1 MNHEEFSNF
10 NLEQELADILY
21 DIQTVKILNEY
32 VYSQIDGTQEILA
45 LKAAK
50 VSYLLSG
57 IIDSSIAR
65 IRQCN
70 EYYLLRY
77 SSKQ

>member
-1 MNHEEFSNF
+1 MNHEEFENF

-21 DIQTVKILNEY
+21 DIQVVKILNEY
-32 VYSQIDGTQEILA
+32 VYSQIDGTKDTLA

-50 VSYLLSG
+50 ISYLLSG
-57 IIDSSIAR
+57 IVDSSIAK

-70 EYYLLRY
+70 EYYLSRY
-77 SSKQ
+77 SSWQ